1 MCHDRFQLTAKAKS
15 EAVAVA
21 EAIVSYRKSN
31 NTTMPPKRSEHMRH
45 KSDQIKLKFMQAD
58 ACLHTSVQGKRDTV
72 NQS

>member
-1 MCHDRFQLTAKAKS
+1 MCHVRFQLTAKAKS
-15 EAVAVA
+15 EAVA

-31 NTTMPPKRSEHMRH
+31 NTTMPPKLSEHMRH